1 MVIKITDKLGE
12 FTTFSEPENIE
23 YSPDNRMEIVKLV
36 HGACVQD
43 GWDGQKM
50 DTADVVSFSAT
61 FDKDGFARLRSISNS
76 RERVAVEIGSERIVN
91 ALLILKSYSYNVK
104 FDGYK
109 NASVDIWRAE

>member
-1 MVIKITDKLGE
+1 MVIKITDKLGA
-12 FTTFSEPENIE
+12 FSTFSEPDNIE
-23 YSPDNRMEIVKLV
+23 YAPDNRMEIVKLV

-50 DTADVVSFSAT
+50 DTTEVVSFSAT
-61 FDKDGFARLRSISNS
+61 FDKDGFTRLRAISNS

-91 ALLILKSYSYNVK
+91 ALLVLKSYSYNTK

-109 NASVDIWRAE
+109 NASVEIWRC

>member
-12 FTTFSEPENIE
+12 FSTFSEPENIE
-23 YSPDNRMEIVKLV
+23 YAPDNRMELVKLV

-43 GWDGQKM
+43 GWDGQKL

-61 FDKDGFARLRSISNS
+61 FDRDGFTRLRAISDS
-76 RERVAVEIGSERIVN
+76 RERVAVEIRDERIVN
-91 ALLILKSYSYNVK
+91 ALLVLKSYSYNVK

-109 NASVDIWRAE
+109 NASVEIWRAE